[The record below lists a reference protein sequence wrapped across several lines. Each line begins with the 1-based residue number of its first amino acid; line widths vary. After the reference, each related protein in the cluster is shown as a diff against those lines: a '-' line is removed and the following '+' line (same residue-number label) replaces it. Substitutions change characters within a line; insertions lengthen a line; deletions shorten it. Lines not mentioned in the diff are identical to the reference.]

1 MFEFSDGDDQTF
13 KTLQGLVK
21 FNNGQFKSVKQ
32 AEFLTKTLRRR
43 RDGDTPEFVQSNFG
57 LPMADGQYIVFVQAT
72 VRWVDYGSDSYRP
85 VGWVFVMDAQGVVA
99 QYKLAWQGT
108 MRQGTSVDPS
118 KTKELWVRT
127 EITTPLVFEK
137 AAETVQNQSQHIAQ
151 VGDRLE
157 LTGKVLSVTQF
168 EKRKFHYYDS
178 TVGNITRLD
187 IGGNIVV
194 YFGYLAERG
203 ATVTVMATVKSHDEY
218 QGRKQTVISRP
229 KLLNVVE
236 TVAA

>member
-1 MFEFSDGDDQTF
+1 MFEFYEGDDQTF

-32 AEFLTKTLRRR
+32 AEFLTKTLRRL
-43 RDGDTPEFVQSNFG
+43 RDGDTPEFVQSKFG
-57 LPMADGQYIVFVQAT
+57 LPMADNQYIVFVQAT

-85 VGWVFVMDAQGVVA
+85 VGWVFVMDNQGVVA
-99 QYKLAWQGT
+99 QYKLSWQGT

-118 KTKELWVRT
+118 KTKELWVRA

-137 AAETVQNQSQHIAQ
+137 AAEPARIESQHIGY
-151 VGDRLE
+151 VGERLE

-178 TVGNITRLD
+178 TIGNITRLD
-187 IGGNIVV
+187 IGGNVVV
-194 YFGYLAERG
+194 YFGFLAERG
-203 ATVTVMATVKSHDEY
+203 ETVTIMATIKSHDEY

-229 KLLNVVE
+229 KILNVQE
-236 TVAA
+236 LQTA

>member
-57 LPMADGQYIVFVQAT
+57 VPMADGQYIVFVQAT

-99 QYKLAWQGT
+99 QYKLSWQGT

-118 KTKELWVRT
+118 KTKEFWVRT

-137 AAETVQNQSQHIAQ
+137 AAEPVQNQSQHIAQ

-157 LTGKVLSVTQF
+157 LTGKVLSVAQF

-178 TVGNITRLD
+178 TIGNITRLD

-203 ATVTVMATVKSHDEY
+203 ATVTVMATIKSHDEY

-229 KLLNVVE
+229 KLLNVAE

>member
-57 LPMADGQYIVFVQAT
+57 VPMAGGQYIVFVQAT

-85 VGWVFVMDAQGVVA
+85 VGWVFVMDEQGVVA
-99 QYKLAWQGT
+99 QYKLSWQGT

-118 KTKELWVRT
+118 KTKELWVRA

-137 AAETVQNQSQHIAQ
+137 AAEPVQNQSQHIAQ

-178 TVGNITRLD
+178 TIGNITRLD

-194 YFGYLAERG
+194 YFGYLSERG
-203 ATVTVMATVKSHDEY
+203 ATVTVMATIKSHDEY

-229 KLLNVVE
+229 KLLNVAE

>member
-57 LPMADGQYIVFVQAT
+57 LPMADGQYIVFVRAT

-118 KTKELWVRT
+118 KTKELWVRS

-137 AAETVQNQSQHIAQ
+137 AAEPVQNQSQHIAQ
-151 VGDRLE
+151 IGDRLE

-178 TVGNITRLD
+178 TIGNITRLD

-203 ATVTVMATVKSHDEY
+203 ATVTVMATIKSHDEY

-229 KLLNVVE
+229 KLLNVAE

>member
-1 MFEFSDGDDQTF
+1 MFEFSEGDDQTF

-99 QYKLAWQGT
+99 QYKLSWQGT

-118 KTKELWVRT
+118 KTKELWVRA

-137 AAETVQNQSQHIAQ
+137 AAEPVQNQSQHIAQ
-151 VGDRLE
+151 IGDRLE

-178 TVGNITRLD
+178 TIGNITRLD

-203 ATVTVMATVKSHDEY
+203 ATVTVMATIKSHDEY

-229 KLLNVVE
+229 KLLNVAE

>member
-99 QYKLAWQGT
+99 QYKLSWQGT

-118 KTKELWVRT
+118 KTKELWVRA

-137 AAETVQNQSQHIAQ
+137 AAEPVQNQSQHIAQ

-157 LTGKVLSVTQF
+157 FTGKVLSVAQF

-178 TVGNITRLD
+178 TIGNITRLD

-203 ATVTVMATVKSHDEY
+203 ATVTVMATIKSHDEY
-218 QGRKQTVISRP
+218 QGRKKTVISRP
-229 KLLNVVE
+229 KLLNVAE

>member
-1 MFEFSDGDDQTF
+1 MFEFDEGDDQTF

-32 AEFLTKTLRRR
+32 AEYLTKTLRRR

-57 LPMADGQYIVFVQAT
+57 VPMSDGQYIVFVRAT
-72 VRWVDYGSDSYRP
+72 VRWANYGSDSYRP
-85 VGWVFVMDAQGVVA
+85 VGWIFVMDEQGVAA
-99 QYKLAWQGT
+99 QYKLSWQGT
-108 MRQGTSVDPS
+108 MRQGTSVDPTRTS
-118 KTKELWVRT
+118 QLWVRA
-127 EITTPLVFEK
+127 EITAPLVFEK
-137 AAETVQNQSQHIAQ
+137 AAEPARIESQHIGQ
-151 VGDRLE
+151 VGERLE

-203 ATVTVMATVKSHDEY
+203 DTVTVKATVKTHDEY
-218 QGRKQTVISRP
+218 QGRKQTVITRV
-229 KLLNVVE
+229 KLSNVVE

>member
-99 QYKLAWQGT
+99 QYKLSWQGT

-118 KTKELWVRT
+118 KTKELWVRA

-137 AAETVQNQSQHIAQ
+137 AAEPVQNQSQHIAQ

-203 ATVTVMATVKSHDEY
+203 ATVTVMATIKSHDEY

-229 KLLNVVE
+229 KLLNVAE